1 MLKKGNRVYLLRWN
15 IKTTQLSDKL
25 NYKKLGPYKITKV
38 IPLVN
43 YELLLLCSIGKIH
56 LIFHISLLKLA
67 SLGAPLALVII
78 AEPLNPEKEYIIEKI
93 LDYKVVRGVEKYL
106 IKWEDYLDLEAL

>member
-1 MLKKGNRVYLLRWN
+1 M
-15 IKTTQLSDKL
+15 
-25 NYKKLGPYKITKV
+25 
-38 IPLVN
+38 
-43 YELLLLCSIGKIH
+43 GKIYP
-56 LIFHISLLKLA
+56 IFHISLLKPA
-67 SLGAPLALVII
+67 PPGAPLALAIT